1 MSHSWQPQCKSC
13 CCCWCAG
20 GVQDAYGLWPAMRAQ
35 GRRYLN
41 KDAALRYLQA
51 LSYSYHIELTVLDV
65 AAAEGSLACF
75 SHWQAK
81 LVPRW
86 QDQANSSSVRSLES
100 VEAAEAAAGSA
111 SAAGGAA
118 GAAPAQQGATS
129 SMPAVG
135 QQAQVQ
141 PDGAL
146 LVDGMA
152 VDLFNED
159 MQLKVIWMFRCVSMD
174 F

>member
-1 MSHSWQPQCKSC
+1 
-13 CCCWCAG
+13 
-20 GVQDAYGLWPAMRAQ
+20 VQDAYGLWPAMRAQ

-86 QDQANSSSVRSLES
+86 QDQANSIGMPSLES
-100 VEAAEAAAGSA
+100 VEAAEAATAPASDAGV
-111 SAAGGAA
+111 AA
-118 GAAPAQQGATS
+118 GAGVTPAQQGATS
-129 SMPAVG
+129 SVMAAVG
-135 QQAQVQ
+135 PQAQVQ